1 MTKNTN
7 FSAEADAV
15 FFDSYDNLAVHE
27 KMNKDEIRTK
37 SYLDAI
43 ENNPHLFEGK
53 VVLDNGTGT
62 GILSMYVSRAWIFQ
76 ANTFASTNEGGQVCC
91 KGRREARLRH
101 RCI

>member
-62 GILSMYVSRAWIFQ
+62 GILSMFAVRGGAKHVFATDVSNMIDNARDC
-76 ANTFASTNEGGQVCC
+76 STE
-91 KGRREARLRH
+91 RH
-101 RCI
+101 V